1 MVSSLLADI
10 PLSSSLIEEMRNA
23 PSRWP
28 AGNAC

>member
-23 PSRWP
+23 PSR
-28 AGNAC
+28 